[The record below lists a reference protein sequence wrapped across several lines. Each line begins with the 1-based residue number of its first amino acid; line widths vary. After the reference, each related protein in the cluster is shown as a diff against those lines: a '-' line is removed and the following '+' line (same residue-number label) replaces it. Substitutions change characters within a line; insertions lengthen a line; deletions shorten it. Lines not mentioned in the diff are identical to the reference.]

1 MTSIPDFSSI
11 AFADAPPA
19 SSPAQKAEPWLTPE
33 GIAVK
38 GAYEARGPRR
48 ARLPRHLSGHRALSA
63 RSLPHHVRQPALD
76 RAPICRVL
84 HGRGF
89 ERLLPPQPRGRPEGP
104 LGRLRPRHPSRLR
117 FRPSARLGR
126 CGHGG
131 RRHRFHL
138 RHAHPVRRHSARPDE
153 RVDDHER
160 RGAAGARAL
169 HRRGRGTGRAGP
181 KALGHDPE
189 RHSQRVHGAQHLY
202 LPAERVDAHHLRHLR
217 LYLGE
222 HAEVQLDLD
231 LRLPHA
237 GSGRDAGSR
246 ARLHAR
252 RRRRV
257 YPRRHRRRARPSISS
272 RRACRSSGRSA

>member
-1 MTSIPDFSSI
+1 M
-11 AFADAPPA
+11 
-19 SSPAQKAEPWLTPE
+19 
-33 GIAVK
+33 G
-38 GAYEARGPRR
+38 RGPRR
-48 ARLPRHLSGHRALSA
+48 ARLPRHLSGHRALPA
-63 RSLPHHVRQPALD
+63 RPLPHHVRQPALD
-76 RAPICRVL
+76 RAPICRLL

-131 RRHRFHL
+131 CRHRFHL

-169 HRRGRGTGRAGP
+169 HRRGGGTGRAGP
-181 KALGHDPE
+181 KTLRHDPE

-217 LYLGE
+217 LYLG
-222 HAEVQLDLD
+222 ATC
-231 LRLPHA
+231 R
-237 GSGRDAGSR
+237 SSTRSR
-246 ARLHAR
+246 SPATTCRKRAR
-252 RRRRV
+252 RRISSSPIRS
-257 YPRRHRRRARPSISS
+257 PTASSISAPAS
-272 RRACRSSGRSA
+272 PRG